1 MSSYVPLIAKTK
13 SSDTSKKSKLLY
25 CKRMSKKH
33 WTMGLIGITLLW
45 LFADQNLLAPN
56 LTAAADDFGMSDHER
71 DEKLGGQIALGFFVL
86 GAPAAIAAGYW
97 ADLYNRCHLFGVMT
111 LLSSLATGGTFFVQ
125 TYEQLFFV
133 RTLTGIGIGA
143 AAPITFSIMGDFYS
157 LDNRIYVSTYL
168 GICMS
173 VGISSGQLIAG
184 LVGPAYGWRLPFLIV
199 AIPAI
204 CCAIAVLVT
213 GTEPQRGSQ
222 EEAVLQL
229 ERGESI
235 DDVGRRLDFT
245 SRSSI
250 SSTNSTQRFGNMNKS
265 SHDYQYNPVNILDT
279 DTDTGTI
286 VVGSDGKGGGNDG
299 GKGMWDVESSPSSI
313 SPSSSGSSDIIHTIP
328 TNNKPK
334 PSYDSSSYT
343 MNPLVDTKIKSN
355 NTNTNTNVNSIGL
368 GFEAGQE
375 EQVREE
381 EEEEE
386 EEETPNVHMTAG
398 TAAITA
404 RDGGEHTYSEKLDWD
419 KIKDVIKTPSVA
431 IILLQ
436 GLPGCIPWGIFYVY
450 LNDFLSEDR
459 GFTVEQATAIVT
471 CFGVGGLFGQLAGG
485 WIGQKLYVRKK
496 WYQPLLMGG
505 STMLSVIPLLVL
517 INSPGGSDA
526 LIWLS
531 FVAFT
536 AGVLVLINAP
546 NINTVL
552 QNVCT
557 PQTRGSAFALYT
569 LTNDI
574 GRGGGPV
581 VVAGLVGVFGDR
593 LTAYNISFLG
603 LLVCGAMLLTLSRT
617 VEEDELKVQAEVL
630 RHLQSPVPVDV
641 SIDPRDP
648 KVQEIVREGSR
659 TSVVSEANSDII

>member
-1 MSSYVPLIAKTK
+1 MSPYVPLISKIP
-13 SSDTSKKSKLLY
+13 DTSKKSKVVC
-25 CKRMSKKH
+25 CKRMSKKY
-33 WTMGLIGITLLW
+33 WTMGLIGVTLLW

-86 GAPAAIAAGYW
+86 GAPAALAAGYW

-111 LLSSLATGGTFFVQ
+111 LLSSLATGGTYFVQ

-143 AAPITFSIMGDFYS
+143 AAPITFSIMGDFFS

-173 VGISSGQLIAG
+173 VGISLGQLIAG
-184 LVGPAYGWRLPFLIV
+184 LIGPTYGWRLPFLIV

-204 CCAIAVLVT
+204 CCAIAVLFT
-213 GTEPQRGSQ
+213 GTEPNRGSQ

-229 ERGESI
+229 EKGESLQ
-235 DDVGRRLDFT
+235 DVEGQLDF
-245 SRSSI
+245 SRRSSV
-250 SSTNSTQRFGNMNKS
+250 SSIGPTSIQGHEQTLDDMDKKR
-265 SHDYQYNPVNILDT
+265 HEYQYNPINARD
-279 DTDTGTI
+279 DEI
-286 VVGSDGKGGGNDG
+286 VAIGNDRG
-299 GKGMWDVESSPSSI
+299 GVWDAEASP
-313 SPSSSGSSDIIHTIP
+313 SPSSSSS
-328 TNNKPK
+328 
-334 PSYDSSSYT
+334 PSPSLSSYSSGIIP
-343 MNPLVDTKIKSN
+343 MNKKQKPDYNSGGNSNNNNIKNPLYESQENI
-355 NTNTNTNVNSIGL
+355 NTNNTNVNSIGL
-368 GFEAGQE
+368 GLGAVDTERD
-375 EQVREE
+375 RESE
-381 EEEEE
+381 DG
-386 EEETPNVHMTAG
+386 TPNLQMTAG
-398 TAAITA
+398 TAVTSA
-404 RDGGEHTYSEKLDWD
+404 RDNRDHTYSEKLDWD
-419 KIKDVIKTPSVA
+419 KIKDVIKTPSVT

-471 CFGVGGLFGQLAGG
+471 CFGIGGLFGQLLGG
-485 WIGQKLYVRKK
+485 WTGQKLYTRQK

-505 STMLSVIPLLVL
+505 STMLSVVPLLVL

-574 GRGGGPV
+574 GRGGGPLI
-581 VVAGLVGVFGDR
+581 VAGLVDVFGDR
-593 LTAYNISFLG
+593 LTAYNVSFMG
-603 LLVCGAMLLTLSRT
+603 LLLCGAMLLALART
-617 VEEDELKVQAEVL
+617 VEDDELKVQTEVM
-630 RHLQSPVPVDV
+630 RHLQSPVPIDV
-641 SIDPRDP
+641 PVDPRNP
-648 KVQEIVREGSR
+648 RVQETTRDERDWMR
-659 TSVVSEANSDII
+659 TSTASEEQII